1 MSADPLFVDRV
12 GSLLE
17 PGVLRAFAASA
28 AIGLLIG
35 LERERHPATA
45 AGLRTF
51 TLTAL
56 FGTTSALLGELAGTA
71 WLTTIGLLLVGAMA
85 VVAQPRDAEPGV
97 DPGTTT
103 TVALLLCFVLGAM
116 TWHGLATIAASLA
129 VVVTTLLYFKPEL
142 KGFSARITRPD
153 MLSILQFGA
162 LSLVVLPTL
171 PDRGFGP
178 HGALNPYQIW
188 LMVVLISGV
197 SLAGYVAL
205 RLVGTRRGL
214 LLTGL
219 LGGLV
224 SSTATTVTYARR
236 VRDDPSQAH
245 ASALVILL
253 AGTVVFAR
261 VALLAAV
268 VAPSL
273 LPVLAPVLLA
283 AGMPM
288 LVAGLAQWRR
298 LPVATGIAEAAPPR
312 VGNPME
318 LRTAFAFAGF
328 YALVLLLA
336 AELAQ
341 RLGGA
346 GLYAVALLSG
356 LTDVDALTLSS
367 LRLHGVGGATA
378 QQAVVAIAI
387 AFVANIGF
395 KFTVAAWIGR
405 RALAAR
411 SAVGFLASA
420 AALLVAIALLLA
432 PGAAGTAVALRQ

>member
-1 MSADPLFVDRV
+1 M
-12 GSLLE
+12 
-17 PGVLRAFAASA
+17 
-28 AIGLLIG
+28 LIG

-56 FGTTSALLGELAGTA
+56 
-71 WLTTIGLLLVGAMA
+71 
-85 VVAQPRDAEPGV
+85 
-97 DPGTTT
+97 
-103 TVALLLCFVLGAM
+103 
-116 TWHGLATIAASLA
+116 
-129 VVVTTLLYFKPEL
+129 LYFKPEP

-205 RLVGTRRGL
+205 RLAGTRRGL

-253 AGTVVFAR
+253 AGAR
-261 VALLAAV
+261 S
-268 VAPSL
+268 P
-273 LPVLAPVLLA
+273 
-283 AGMPM
+283 
-288 LVAGLAQWRR
+288 
-298 LPVATGIAEAAPPR
+298 
-312 VGNPME
+312 
-318 LRTAFAFAGF
+318 
-328 YALVLLLA
+328 Y
-336 AELAQ
+336 
-341 RLGGA
+341 
-346 GLYAVALLSG
+346 
-356 LTDVDALTLSS
+356 
-367 LRLHGVGGATA
+367 
-378 QQAVVAIAI
+378 
-387 AFVANIGF
+387 
-395 KFTVAAWIGR
+395 
-405 RALAAR
+405 AAR
-411 SAVGFLASA
+411 SGFSRARPLCWSQSPCCSR
-420 AALLVAIALLLA
+420 